1 MFSALTC
8 RHRKTSA
15 VLIRRMFLPV
25 ALLTIVILFY
35 FRVIPLE
42 VICSR
47 FQDTIENIPHR
58 VLALYQGDPEKI
70 LKTAIPLLDW
80 GSFEGDTANRPAS
93 RILLDAFASVAG
105 VRFHSPAVILQSQI
119 PCLAAVTLPDPA
131 ADQLEAFIPGA
142 VPPVKTTTVLSEE
155 YLVGIYNTHTGET
168 YSRTD
173 GLERLEGKRGGVVT
187 VAMALQGALEE
198 KHGIKVVRSDRIH
211 DANYNTSYLE
221 SEKTLREMLAGY
233 PSLKVVLD
241 IHRDSGKTREQSLV
255 QIDGQAAAPILFIVG
270 SDARRPFRTGGK
282 TMTLQ
287 SCFQKES
294 TKCIPGSPWGSG

>member
-1 MFSALTC
+1 
-8 RHRKTSA
+8 
-15 VLIRRMFLPV
+15 MFLPV
-25 ALLTIVILFY
+25 ALFLTIVILFY

-119 PCLAAVTLPDPA
+119 PCLAAALGSAGTGRALFPA
-131 ADQLEAFIPGA
+131 LF
-142 VPPVKTTTVLSEE
+142 PVKTQPSCRKNTWWV
-155 YLVGIYNTHTGET
+155 YNATGET

-173 GLERLEGKRGGVVT
+173 KLVGWKEN
-187 VAMALQGALEE
+187 GA
-198 KHGIKVVRSDRIH
+198 GW
-211 DANYNTSYLE
+211 
-221 SEKTLREMLAGY
+221 LR
-233 PSLKVVLD
+233 
-241 IHRDSGKTREQSLV
+241 
-255 QIDGQAAAPILFIVG
+255 
-270 SDARRPFRTGGK
+270 
-282 TMTLQ
+282 
-287 SCFQKES
+287 
-294 TKCIPGSPWGSG
+294 